1 VVAPGDS
8 PKNRFANA
16 EFWHVRYTVL
26 EHLEIAPKCWAESVR
41 MEVIAQ
47 ISAVWNGCAW
57 IPQLQNKAELPD
69 WLADYFSALPSEDRV
84 YYRLDEA

>member
-1 VVAPGDS
+1 
-8 PKNRFANA
+8 
-16 EFWHVRYTVL
+16 
-26 EHLEIAPKCWAESVR
+26 